1 MVIMARYSAQH
12 KRETRARIL
21 DAAEGL
27 IKDRGADAATVEAVM
42 RAAGLT
48 VGGFYAHFASKEA
61 LARETLIVAVE
72 KSFARLTA
80 GLDELE
86 PRAFAA
92 ALIRRYLAQLDD
104 PGLAQACPMTVAL
117 PEIARSDDAFRS
129 EFTARTAALV
139 AQIEHR
145 LPAVAGM
152 APRDVA
158 LATLSALAGGVG
170 FARAAGSVR
179 ARKRIAAATAA
190 ALARLLDLDDGVAPR
205 AVRSRRAT

>member
-1 MVIMARYSAQH
+1 MRYGSEH
-12 KRETRARIL
+12 KQKTRDRVLKVAAKEIR
-21 DAAEGL
+21 AEGPH
-27 IKDRGADAATVEAVM
+27 RVGVAGVM
-42 RAAGLT
+42 SKAGLT
-48 VGGFYAHFASKEA
+48 HGGFYAHFASKEA

-86 PRAFAA
+86 PPAFAA
-92 ALIRRYLAQLDD
+92 ALIHRYLAQLDD